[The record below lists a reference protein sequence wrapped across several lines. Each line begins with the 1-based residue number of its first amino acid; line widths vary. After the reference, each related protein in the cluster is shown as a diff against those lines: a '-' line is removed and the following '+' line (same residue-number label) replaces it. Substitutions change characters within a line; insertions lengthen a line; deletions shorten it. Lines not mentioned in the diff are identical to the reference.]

1 MTKLVGRS
9 RLSIT
14 ACYNNGVP
22 LLEEHEFLADCF
34 ERKANPGVGT
44 TVIAFSVPTQ
54 MGPAIKEALSRG
66 DVELLIQ
73 GVAVP
78 TERAGA

>member
-1 MTKLVGRS
+1 MIRRPPRS
-9 RLSIT
+9 TLFPYTTLFRS
-14 ACYNNGVP
+14 

-54 MGPAIKEALSRG
+54 LGPAIKEALSRG
-66 DVELLIQ
+66 DVELLIE
-73 GVAVP
+73 GIAVP